1 MDEDLRFPNRRKKD
15 REPFN
20 LGDQPGETNRQ
31 GSDGEVV
38 EAAPIPVSSYKVVG
52 SDRQNPEPCL
62 AEAEPQDP
70 VALSAAAEEPKPAA
84 APPIPQPSSLEML
97 IEGIRKFAESPTR
110 LYAAIGVALG
120 LLLGVVIAAVSLY
133 TSAPQGRYDLDSAR
147 SSAAGLTGHLF
158 IQWDK
163 KLKYRLAIKPSDA
176 ERQAGFA
183 LAVASSPRPLSIVV
197 NVQDAEG
204 FVLCSR
210 QIVLVFDPRN
220 AANAATFAPDSA
232 GENVDAGNTPGSELA
247 QESDLAGLA
256 AQETTREKGGDIFQN
271 QLGPDGEVEAINA
284 QGEIPCSKGAY
295 EKATGWSFTPNFPSV
310 AEQDEWLKRALDMQA
325 GAVSP
330 PAPAP
335 APAPA
340 PRKKIVV
347 KVPPKLLA
355 FSVEGDDAIVD
366 FDASSGVVETR
377 GGKKFLVGTVSA
389 AVADSGWQDYPV
401 SVHYRCDSNAACT
414 LMHNGIGVLRARLGK

>member
-1 MDEDLRFPNRRKKD
+1 MDEDPRFPNRRKID
-15 REPFN
+15 REPFTI
-20 LGDQPGETNRQ
+20 GDQFGKTNPQDAASEKAER
-31 GSDGEVV
+31 
-38 EAAPIPVSSYKVVG
+38 APIPVSSYKVVG
-52 SDRQNPEPCL
+52 SDRQNPAPCL
-62 AEAEPQDP
+62 PEEEPQSP
-70 VALSAAAEEPKPAA
+70 IALSAAPEEPKAA
-84 APPIPQPSSLEML
+84 VAPPTPPPSLL
-97 IEGIRKFAESPTR
+97 GIAVARIRKFAESPTR
-110 LYAAIGVALG
+110 VYAASGVALG
-120 LLLGVVIAAVSLY
+120 ILLGVVIAAVSVY
-133 TSAPQGRYDLDSAR
+133 SSNPEGRYDMDSAS

-183 LAVASSPRPLSIVV
+183 LAVASSPRPLSIVL

-210 QIVLVFDPRN
+210 EIVLEFDPRN
-220 AANAATFAPDSA
+220 AANLATFAPDSA
-232 GENVDAGNTPGSELA
+232 VENAAAGNASNSQTA
-247 QESDLAGLA
+247 QGNDLAGLA
-256 AQETTREKGGDIFQN
+256 AQEAAREKGGDIFQN
-271 QLGPDGEVEAINA
+271 QIGPDGQIEAINA
-284 QGEIPCSKGAY
+284 QGEIGCSMKAY
-295 EKATGWSFTPNFPSV
+295 EKATRWSFAPNFPSV
-310 AEQDEWLKRALDMQA
+310 AEQDEWLKRALDVQA

-335 APAPA
+335 APAP
-340 PRKKIVV
+340 RKRIVV

-366 FDASSGVVETR
+366 FDAFNGIVETR
-377 GGKKFLVGTVSA
+377 GRKVFLVGKVIA

-414 LMHNGIGVLRARLGK
+414 LTHTGIGTLRARLGK